1 MTRAAT
7 YSEDELRE
15 QWAFLDALV
24 DRQAASLR
32 SGTQDPE
39 ELDVAAAAPEY
50 DGLLRELDS
59 LRERVAS
66 LERERDELR
75 RLLHASERRAEP
87 ARQPNEE
94 RRPWWRRLSG

>member
-1 MTRAAT
+1 MTRTAT

-15 QWAFLDALV
+15 QWAFLDTLV

-39 ELDVAAAAPEY
+39 EIDLAATAPEY
-50 DGLLRELDS
+50 DGLLRELDA
-59 LRERVAS
+59 LRRRVGS
-66 LERERDELR
+66 LEKERDELR
-75 RLLHASERRAEP
+75 RRLQASDQRAAP
-87 ARQPNEE
+87 ASGAREA

>member
-1 MTRAAT
+1 VTRAAT

-15 QWAFLDALV
+15 QWTFLDALV

-87 ARQPNEE
+87 GRQPNQE

>member
-1 MTRAAT
+1 VTRAAT

-39 ELDVAAAAPEY
+39 ELDLAAATPEY
-50 DGLLRELDS
+50 DGLLRELDT
-59 LRERVAS
+59 LRERVVS

-75 RLLHASERRAEP
+75 RTLHASERRAAP
-87 ARQPNEE
+87 ARQPSDD